1 MTVNPLAIWGP
12 VFAMMGLV
20 LVVTWLTYRERARQ
34 FRALRLHPQKV
45 STRSAFAAALQ
56 DSRCADNFSN
66 LFETPVMFYLACI
79 GLYVTQT
86 VSLSALALA
95 CLYVLLRVGHS
106 VVQCGRNV
114 VITRFK
120 FFAASMLVLLGLWLV
135 WGLSLLQ
142 VI

>member
-1 MTVNPLAIWGP
+1 MNLNPLTIWGP

-20 LVVTWLTYRERARQ
+20 LVVTLLTYRERARQ

-66 LFETPVMFYLACI
+66 LFETPVMFYVACI

-86 VSLSALALA
+86 VTVSALALA
-95 CLYVLLRVGHS
+95 CLYVLLRAGHS
-106 VVQCGRNV
+106 VVQCGSNV

-120 FFAASMLVLLGLWLV
+120 FFAASMLALLGLWLV